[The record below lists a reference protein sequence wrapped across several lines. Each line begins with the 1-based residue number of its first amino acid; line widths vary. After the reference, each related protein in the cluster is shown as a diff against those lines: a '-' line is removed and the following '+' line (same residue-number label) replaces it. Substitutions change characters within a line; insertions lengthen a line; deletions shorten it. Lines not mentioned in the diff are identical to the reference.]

1 MKLFWSHLQ
10 AEAGKEEMPVLESS
24 REVTE
29 GRRENR
35 EEHGLVNELQFN
47 VHPDTDNLEKVWN
60 FEERMMNTYL
70 VI

>member
-1 MKLFWSHLQ
+1 MTLFWSHLQ

-47 VHPDTDNLEKVWN
+47 VHPDTDNLGKSFFISLIWN
-60 FEERMMNTYL
+60 FEE
-70 VI
+70 